1 MGGPGPESAL
11 FRMDPAKLRDLRR
24 KMFLSQS
31 EFQRKFG
38 LDIREVESGK
48 PRQFGSRGST
58 VRKYAEAL
66 GVEPGDLL
74 AEDPPG

>member
-48 PRQFGSRGST
+48 GRKYGHRGNT
-58 VRKYAEAL
+58 VRRYAEAF
-66 GVEPGDLL
+66 GVDPGDLL
-74 AEDPPG
+74 VEDPG